1 MADVTLDFLAAQL
14 NRVLDGQRMV
24 REDVADLRA
33 VVRSLEQRTI
43 GVERSLNLLREDL
56 ARIDVHQDR
65 VRDRMG
71 RIERRLD
78 LADQAEP

>member
-14 NRVLDGQRMV
+14 NRVLDGQRMM
-24 REDVADLRA
+24 REDIADLRA

-43 GVERSLNLLREDL
+43 GVERSLNLIREDL
-56 ARIDVHQDR
+56 ARVDASQDR

-71 RIERRLD
+71 RIERRLE
-78 LADQAEP
+78 LADQPGP

>member
-14 NRVLDGQRMV
+14 NRVLDGQRMM
-24 REDVADLRA
+24 REDIADRWA

-43 GVERSLNLLREDL
+43 GVERSLNLIREDL
-56 ARIDVHQDR
+56 ARVDASQDR

-71 RIERRLD
+71 RIERRLE
-78 LADQAEP
+78 LPDQPGP

>member
-1 MADVTLDFLAAQL
+1 MADVTPDFLAAQL

-56 ARIDVHQDR
+56 ARIDVHRDR
-65 VRDRMG
+65 VRDQMG

-78 LADQAEP
+78 LADQAES